1 MNVIAPRTLRE
12 FWQDHDQAE
21 TPLRVW
27 LRVVQKASYGNVGEV
42 RADFPTA
49 DLAKTD
55 RGNTLT
61 IFNIGGNDF
70 RLVTFISYAAQRV
83 YIRHVMTH
91 AEYTKWNRRGR
102 PE

>member
-1 MNVIAPRTLRE
+1 MNAIAPRTLRE
-12 FWQDHDQAE
+12 FWEKHDQAE
-21 TPLRVW
+21 VPLRVW
-27 LRVVQKASYGNVGEV
+27 LRAMQKASYANLNDI

-55 RGNTLT
+55 SGNMLT
-61 IFNIGGNDF
+61 IFDIGGNNY
-70 RLVTFISYAAQRV
+70 RLMTFISYAAQRV

-91 AEYTKWNRRGR
+91 AEYAKWNNRGR